1 MEFNQQKRCFLMDFD
16 GYFNGTSNMGY
27 KWPLASEELVE
38 TRRLHDYRHSNKLGW
53 SSLMKC
59 TPVHPLFGDMME
71 HFQQAKDSE
80 KGASRFPMESQ
91 GAKRFSDDRQTESGF
106 YPS

>member
-1 MEFNQQKRCFLMDFD
+1 MGISMEHQ
-16 GYFNGTSNMGY
+16 TWGY